1 MGTLE
6 RNMKNLIEHMNT
18 RNDKVVEMIEDKIRE
33 AENYEEFEYSEDYIK
48 GYISG
53 LKHAK
58 TIAKE
63 ILY

>member
-1 MGTLE
+1 MHG
-6 RNMKNLIEHMNT
+6 
-18 RNDKVVEMIEDKIRE
+18 KVVEMIEDKIRE
-33 AENYEEFEYSEDYIK
+33 AENYEELEYSEDYIK

-53 LKHAK
+53 LEHAK